1 MSVEKIMDAEDMFP
15 PKGPS
20 RRRVVRCEKCR
31 SYLFDIDLVRC
42 DPGTV
47 ACVLIS
53 MRCRNTRCRK
63 PNQVTIDVVNEDKPE
78 ISKSDKPQ
86 IKSERPAAP
95 RKDNAHAQ
103 NTSAL
108 RPR

>member
-1 MSVEKIMDAEDMFP
+1 MSGVEKPMGAEDMFP

-42 DPGTV
+42 DPGTM

-53 MRCRNTRCRK
+53 MRCRNSRCRK
-63 PNQVTIDVVNEDKPE
+63 PNQVTIDVVNEDKIESVKIEKPVIE
-78 ISKSDKPQ
+78 SDTK
-86 IKSERPAAP
+86 KETP
-95 RKDNAHAQ
+95 RAKNA
-103 NTSAL
+103 SAI